1 MSKIWS
7 CLIFIKLYLIL
18 ASITTLPR
26 TVLFLMQPYLKY
38 IQPIYAIINAGT
50 EMNRFIFDWV
60 QDLSK
65 VIGLKKINRCS
76 KELTKI
82 RLKKISH
89 SQFKSREFHSHFH
102 SYSTQ
107 IRSKNVRQGAI
118 FKQLFFATTYPPTRT
133 SESKRAKT
141 GHLFVKVTLLL
152 PYLTQ
157 KE

>member
-1 MSKIWS
+1 M
-7 CLIFIKLYLIL
+7 
-18 ASITTLPR
+18 
-26 TVLFLMQPYLKY
+26 
-38 IQPIYAIINAGT
+38 
-50 EMNRFIFDWV
+50 
-60 QDLSK
+60 SK

-82 RLKKISH
+82 HLKKISH

-133 SESKRAKT
+133 SESKRAKNWT
-141 GHLFVKVTLLL
+141 FVRKSHFAVAVFDPEGIVERGPEDTSIL
-152 PYLTQ
+152 PPNIYC
-157 KE
+157 K